1 MRTGARPGAL
11 GERLSLY
18 SRNALKLGVFGP
30 NMSSG
35 IALTKIAERW
45 SGSWEDNL
53 RLARLL
59 DEAGVEFMLPV
70 ARWKGNQGATD
81 PQAATLETIT
91 WACGLLAQTKRITVF
106 GTVHVPL
113 VHPVFAAK
121 QFVTVDHI
129 SRGRFGLN
137 IVAGWNQDEFDMF
150 GVEQRDHDTR
160 YDYGAE
166 WLSVV
171 RRLWESDEPFDFNGR
186 FIQLSG
192 VEAQPK
198 PYGGTRPIMMNA
210 GGSVTGRAFAA
221 QHCDV
226 LFATIRTLEQ
236 SEAEIRDAR
245 ERARELGR
253 EDFLGV
259 YTTASVVCRPT
270 QREAEAFFRYYAEE
284 EADFEAVKHMLTV
297 ANGST
302 SFTPDVYERMRVRIA
317 AGYGGHVIVG
327 DPDHVAADLARLS
340 AIGFSGV
347 ACGMVDY
354 LAEYPLFISEVLPR
368 LERAG
373 LRGPVATSSPQPG

>member
-1 MRTGARPGAL
+1 MAITYHAAL
-11 GERLSLY
+11 SERLSLY
-18 SRNALKLGVFGP
+18 SRNKLKLGVFGP

-35 IALTKIAERW
+35 IALTKVPERW

-53 RLARLL
+53 RLAQLL
-59 DEAGVEFMLPV
+59 DEAGIEFMLPV
-70 ARWKGNQGATD
+70 ARWKGNQGATN
-81 PQAATLETIT
+81 PQEATLETIT

-121 QFVTVDHI
+121 QFVTADHI

-150 GVEQRDHDTR
+150 GIEQREHDIR
-160 YDYGAE
+160 YEYSAE

-171 RRLWESDEPFDFNGR
+171 RQLWEREDTFDFEGR
-186 FIQLSG
+186 FLRLKGLQ
-192 VEAQPK
+192 AQPK
-198 PYGGTRPIMMNA
+198 PYGGTRPVMMNA
-210 GGSVTGRAFAA
+210 GGSVTGRAFATK
-221 QHCDV
+221 HCDF

-259 YTTASVVCRPT
+259 FTTASVVCRPR
-270 QREAEAFFRYYAEE
+270 QREAEEFFRYYAEE
-284 EADFEAVKHMLTV
+284 QADFDAVRHMLTV

-302 SFTPDVYERMRVRIA
+302 SFRPEVYERMRVRIA
-317 AGYGGHVIVG
+317 AGYGGHTIVG
-327 DPDHVAADLARLS
+327 DPDRVAAEFVKLS
-340 AIGFSGV
+340 EIGFTGV

-354 LAEYPLFISEVLPR
+354 LAEYPFFIGEVLPR

-373 LRGPVATSSPQPG
+373 LRVPNPA